1 MDTPLSLEIDD
12 GCKLDNLVCEIDK
25 KFNRYMEMGEHYEFL
40 RKTFLPLQYF
50 KKALKVDPDC
60 CGDTFLKDELNQK
73 IKSLTKTMIKLL
85 IKKADR
91 YYENERYNISLFYFS
106 NALSY
111 IYSLENY
118 DDTYLPYKCEIMIK
132 EINSIL
138 QTNNYIDEIHRDGI
152 HFMNN
157 I

>member
-1 MDTPLSLEIDD
+1 MDTPLILEIED
-12 GCKLDNLVCEIDK
+12 GCKVDNLVYEINK

-50 KKALKVDPDC
+50 KKAIQIDPDC
-60 CGDTFLKDELNQK
+60 CEDPLLKDELNVK
-73 IKSLTKTMIKLL
+73 INSLTETMIKLL
-85 IKKADR
+85 IKKADS
-91 YYENERYNISLFYFS
+91 YYKIQKYNISRFYFS

-118 DDTYLPYKCEIMIK
+118 DNTYLPYKCEIMIK
-132 EINSIL
+132 EINRIL
-138 QTNNYIDEIHRDGI
+138 ETNNYIDEIHRDGI
-152 HFMNN
+152 HFMKN

>member
-1 MDTPLSLEIDD
+1 MDTPLSLEIED
-12 GCKLDNLVCEIDK
+12 GCRVDNLVCEIDK
-25 KFNRYMEMGEHYEFL
+25 QFNRYMEMGEHYEFS

-50 KKALKVDPDC
+50 KKALEVDPDC
-60 CGDTFLKDELNQK
+60 CGDDSLKDELNVK
-73 IKSLTKTMIKLL
+73 INSLTKTMIKLL

-91 YYENERYNISLFYFS
+91 YYTIEKYNISLFYFS

-118 DDTYLPYKCEIMIK
+118 EDTYLPYKCENMIK
-132 EINSIL
+132 EINTIIHK
-138 QTNNYIDEIHRDGI
+138 TDYIDEIKCDGI
-152 HFMNN
+152 HFMKN